1 MLQCT
6 FVLYFYAMS
15 SRRNFLNV
23 THVSGKLSATFQFS
37 NMVESFDGYG
47 VAEVFDVWQKCKP
60 QETEAALH
68 HNKDRRLAAFEA
80 KKKAKIEKSVAWS
93 DTSLFKNGNT
103 DFRLLYCS
111 SEAWPLTA
119 FIANLE
125 GMLISHLT

>member
-1 MLQCT
+1 
-6 FVLYFYAMS
+6 MS

-68 HNKDRRLAAFEA
+68 HNKDRRLTAFEA
-80 KKKAKIEKSVAWS
+80 KKRPKYRKALLGR
-93 DTSLFKNGNT
+93 T
-103 DFRLLYCS
+103 RLCS
-111 SEAWPLTA
+111 KMEIPILGFFTA
-119 FIANLE
+119 LLKH
-125 GMLISHLT
+125 GL